1 MANWVMTHDC
11 PHCGVKNTGFTGVSG
26 YGLGNSVFAL
36 LAGCNACNGPLTA
49 VVDTGGKTSQ
59 IRELDGDV
67 LRNAGHRVRNVFPAP
82 KPIEAPTSTPEK
94 VARSFM
100 EAASNRRTKLWNP
113 ACAAYRRTME
123 LGLKAMSPDIEA
135 WKLEKRIDKL
145 AAEHRITPELQTW
158 AHELRLDGNEA
169 LHGDEDA
176 TEEMTDQMHHLCW
189 FLLTYLYTLPNQVA
203 GIRARRSGLET
214 PTPST

>member
-11 PHCGVKNTGFTGVSG
+11 PHCGAKNTGFAGVSG
-26 YGLGNSVFAL
+26 YGLGNYSFAL
-36 LAGCNACNGPLTA
+36 LARCNACSGPLTA
-49 VVDTGGKTSQ
+49 IVETNGSASQ
-59 IRELDGDV
+59 VQELHGDV
-67 LRNAGHRVRNVFPAP
+67 LRNPRHRVVGVYPYI
-82 KPIEAPTSTPEK
+82 KPIEAPTGVPDK
-94 VARSFM
+94 VARSFI
-100 EAASNRRTKLWNP
+100 EADTSRRAKLWNP

-145 AAEHRITPELQTW
+145 AAEHRITPELKEW

-176 TEEMTDQMHHLCW
+176 TEEMANQMHHLCW
-189 FLLTYLYTLPNQVA
+189 FLLTYLYTLPGQVENV
-203 GIRARRSGLET
+203 RARRSSKPAG
-214 PTPST
+214 

>member
-11 PHCGVKNTGFTGVSG
+11 PHCGAKNTGFSGISG
-26 YGLGNSVFAL
+26 YGMGDFVFAL
-36 LAGCNACNGPLTA
+36 LASCNACNGPLTA
-49 VVDTGGKTSQ
+49 VVNTNGQASQ
-59 IRELDGDV
+59 VSELSGDV
-67 LRNAGHRVRNVFPAP
+67 LRNPRHRVLNVFPTP
-82 KPIEAPTSTPEK
+82 KPIEAPASVPDK
-94 VARSFM
+94 VARSFI
-100 EAASNRRTKLWNP
+100 EAATSRRAKLWNP
-113 ACAAYRRTME
+113 ACGAYRRTME

-176 TEEMTDQMHHLCW
+176 TEEMTEQMHHLCW
-189 FLLTYLYTLPNQVA
+189 FLLTYLYTLPSQVEA
-203 GIRARRSGLET
+203 VRARRSA
-214 PTPST
+214 

>member
-11 PHCGVKNTGFTGVSG
+11 PHCGAKNTGFSGVGG
-26 YGLGNSVFAL
+26 YRMDGNYAFAL
-36 LAGCNACNGPLTA
+36 LASCNACNGPLTA
-49 VVDTGGKTSQ
+49 LVDTCGQASQ
-59 IRELDGDV
+59 VQELSGDI
-67 LRNAGHRVRNVFPAP
+67 LRNPRHRVLNVFPTP
-82 KPIEAPTSTPEK
+82 KPIEAPASVPDK
-94 VARSFM
+94 VARSFI
-100 EAASNRRTKLWNP
+100 EAATSRRAKLWNP

-176 TEEMTDQMHHLCW
+176 TEEMADQMHHLCW
-189 FLLTYLYTLPNQVA
+189 FLLTYLYTLPSQVA

-214 PTPST
+214 PAP

>member
-11 PHCGVKNTGFTGVSG
+11 PHCGAKNTGFTGSG
-26 YGLGNSVFAL
+26 GYRMDDNYSFAL
-36 LAGCNACNGPLTA
+36 LASCNACNGPLTA
-49 VVDTGGKTSQ
+49 VIQTYGEVSQ
-59 IRELDGDV
+59 IQDLRGDV
-67 LRNAGHRVRNVFPAP
+67 LGNSRHQVTGVYPTST
-82 KPIEAPTSTPEK
+82 PIEAPTSVPDK
-94 VARSFM
+94 VARSFI
-100 EAASNRRTKLWNP
+100 EAASNRSSKLWNP

-145 AAEHRITPELQTW
+145 AAEHLITPALQAW

-176 TEEMTDQMHHLCW
+176 TEEMAEQMHHLCW
-189 FLLTYLYTLPNQVA
+189 FLLTYLYTLPSQVEA
-203 GIRARRSGLET
+203 IRARRSA
-214 PTPST
+214 

>member
-11 PHCGVKNTGFTGVSG
+11 PHCGVKNTGFTGIGG
-26 YGLGNSVFAL
+26 YEMGNFSFSL
-36 LAGCNACNGPLTA
+36 LARCNVCNRPLTA
-49 VVDTGGKTSQ
+49 VVDTCSTVMRLQ
-59 IRELDGDV
+59 ELSGDV
-67 LRNAGHRVRNVFPAP
+67 LGNPRHRVLGVYPEA
-82 KPIEAPTSTPEK
+82 KPIEAPASVPEK
-94 VARSFM
+94 VAQAFI
-100 EAASNRRTKLWNP
+100 EADTNRRIGLWNP

-135 WKLEKRIDKL
+135 WRLEKRIDRL
-145 AAEHRITPELQTW
+145 ATEHRITPELQAW

-189 FLLTYLYTLPNQVA
+189 FLLTYLYTLPSQVSS
-203 GIRARRSGLET
+203 IRARRSGAET
-214 PTPST
+214 PAP